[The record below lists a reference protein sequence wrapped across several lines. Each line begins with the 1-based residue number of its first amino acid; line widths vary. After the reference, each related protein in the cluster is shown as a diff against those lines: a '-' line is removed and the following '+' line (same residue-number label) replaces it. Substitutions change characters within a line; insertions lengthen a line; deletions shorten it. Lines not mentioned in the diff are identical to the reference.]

1 MASSSSNTPNSAPQT
16 EDNPITFARFV
27 AGRLERFQAPIN
39 DLEYLA
45 ISHVWGDPSLLEPRD
60 IPGIEGKVL
69 CTPEKAEYIEHE
81 LPKKVGT
88 KPFWMDIL
96 TVDQTNKGAVTAITK
111 SIPLLFR
118 NASCTIVLR
127 ECDGFYDCCREAVEG
142 FDDYGSFVDKMIS
155 HHPSHDSHVRVE
167 SYLQRLWTLEE
178 CLLSR
183 TVQFTV
189 GSNSRWLLRVPLLDA
204 SAPAHENLDSPQD
217 AKDKDDPANA
227 WYKSQVDTQIIC
239 DSLYTLA
246 CVFTGADEPDI
257 LAFLRAYINCSTIK
271 KPSANQMDKAMDI
284 FDGNLRTFHLSSPR
298 ASTKPRDYVLA
309 TMPQFPW
316 YSVPTDAKKM
326 SFGEIFQ
333 DLHTQASA
341 RGHGFAF
348 KIFTS
353 MIDATAKDDPERAW
367 LPSLNLPEPQCLGDF
382 LKLMGGRM
390 PKSAVDDNG
399 PLHLTTQVRV
409 REWLKNE
416 SPNTV
421 LDAISNTMSLC
432 SQHFDESHRAGE
444 LSKYGNFPSLSW
456 DLDDID
462 AMRFGWLRMGDRNV
476 VRTLEEGEGTYLVYG
491 SGWDYHEQPD
501 FLYEDFIEIHNDTA
515 QEPGHPQTPSNSGQ
529 SIPLLQYARKVLDHM
544 WSAHEKSS
552 MSNVAQKEDW
562 GHFRREM
569 YARWPEPLIRAIMLL
584 TGLVGCG
591 LGLSAATWANRY
603 FVPVYVGLGKTVA
616 VGLIARHVRSPPSE
630 RRELRQFF
638 SVGRHHPS
646 STNGTKGSD
655 NLIVNPETGL
665 AVGLL
670 PDFLPKVAVSDEVY
684 AQRMADLY
692 HGFAEVLPNNDVR
705 ILHLPFLVP
714 KKKEEAA
721 QES

>member
-1 MASSSSNTPNSAPQT
+1 MASSSSTTPNSAPQP
-16 EDNPITFARFV
+16 EDTPITFGRFV

-60 IPGIEGKVL
+60 VPGIEGKVL

-96 TVDQTNKGAVTAITK
+96 TVDQTNKDAVTAITK

-142 FDDYGSFVDKMIS
+142 FDNYGSFLNKILS
-155 HHPSHDSHVRVE
+155 HHSSHKSHVRIE

-189 GSNSRWLLRVPLLDA
+189 GPNNTPR
-204 SAPAHENLDSPQD
+204 D
-217 AKDKDDPANA
+217 AKDTGDSLNA
-227 WYKSQVDTQIIC
+227 WYKSQVDAQIIC

-246 CVFTGADEPDI
+246 CVFTGSSKPDI
-257 LAFLRAYINCSTIK
+257 VAFLRAYINCSTIR
-271 KPSANQMDKAMDI
+271 KPSTNQMDKAIDI
-284 FDGNLRTFHLSSPR
+284 FDGNLRSFHLSSAR
-298 ASTKPRDYVLA
+298 TSTKHRDYVLA

-316 YSVPTDAKKM
+316 YTVPIDAKRM

-341 RGHGFAF
+341 QGHGFAF
-348 KIFTS
+348 KILTS
-353 MIDATAKDDPERAW
+353 MTDGTAKDDPERAW

-390 PKSAVDDNG
+390 PESALDKNG
-399 PLHLTTQVRV
+399 PLHLTTQARV
-409 REWLKNE
+409 REWLKNDD
-416 SPNTV
+416 PDTV
-421 LDAISNTMSLC
+421 LEAISNTMALC
-432 SQHFDESHRAGE
+432 SQYFGDSHSAGE

-462 AMRFGWLRMGDRNV
+462 AMHFGWLRMGDRNAL
-476 VRTLEEGEGTYLVYG
+476 RILEQGEGTYVAYG
-491 SGWDYHEQPD
+491 GGWDYHEQPD
-501 FLYEDFIEIHNDTA
+501 WIYEDFVEIHDGQA
-515 QEPGHPQTPSNSGQ
+515 QEPSRLQAPSNHGQ
-529 SIPLLQYARKVLDHM
+529 SDPLLQYARKVLDHM
-544 WSAHEKSS
+544 WSGHAN
-552 MSNVAQKEDW
+552 SNVSNVSQRSDW
-562 GHFRREM
+562 EHFRREM
-569 YARWPEPLIRAIMLL
+569 YPRWPEPLIRAIMLL
-584 TGLVGCG
+584 AGLIGCG
-591 LGLSAATWANRY
+591 LGLSAAAWANRY
-603 FVPVYVGLGKTVA
+603 FVPVYVGLGKTVV
-616 VGLIARHVRSPPSE
+616 VGLMARHARSPPSE
-630 RRELRQFF
+630 RKEPRQFL

-646 STNGTKGSD
+646 TEGTKAQD
-655 NLIVNPETGL
+655 NLLVNPETGL
-665 AVGLL
+665 AVGML
-670 PDFLPKVAVSDEVY
+670 PDFLPNVPVSDEVY

-692 HGFAEVLPNNDVR
+692 HGFAQVLPNNTVR

-714 KKKEEAA
+714 KKKAEAA
-721 QES
+721 RGS

>member
-1 MASSSSNTPNSAPQT
+1 MASSSSNT
-16 EDNPITFARFV
+16 PITFARFV

-60 IPGIEGKVL
+60 VPGIDGKVL
-69 CTPEKAEYIEHE
+69 CTPEKADYIEQE

-96 TVDQTNKGAVTAITK
+96 TVDQTNKDAVTAITK
-111 SIPLLFR
+111 FIPLLFR

-142 FDDYGSFVDKMIS
+142 FDDYGSFLEKMVS
-155 HHPSHDSHVRVE
+155 HHPAHDNHVRVE

-189 GSNSRWLLRVPLLDA
+189 GSNNAPRV
-204 SAPAHENLDSPQD
+204 
-217 AKDKDDPANA
+217 AKDTNDPANA
-227 WYKSQVDTQIIC
+227 WYKSQIDSQTIC

-246 CVFTGADEPDI
+246 CVFTGSNEPDI
-257 LAFLRAYINCSTIK
+257 VAFLRAYINCSTIK
-271 KPSANQMDKAMDI
+271 KPSTNQMDKAIDI

-298 ASTKPRDYVLA
+298 ASTKHRDYVLA

-316 YSVPTDAKKM
+316 YTVPIDAKKM

-348 KIFTS
+348 KILAS
-353 MIDATAKDDPERAW
+353 MTDATVKDHQQRAW

-390 PKSAVDDNG
+390 PESATDENG
-399 PLHLTTQVRV
+399 PLHITTQVRV

-416 SPNTV
+416 NPNTM
-421 LDAISNTMSLC
+421 LEAISNTMKLC
-432 SQHFDESHRAGE
+432 SQYFDESHRAGE
-444 LSKYGNFPSLSW
+444 LSKYGNFPSLQW

-462 AMRFGWLRMGDRNV
+462 AMHFGWLRRGDRNTI
-476 VRTLEEGEGTYLVYG
+476 RTLEDGEGTHVVYG
-491 SGWDYHEQPD
+491 GGWDYHEQPD
-501 FLYEDFIEIHNDTA
+501 WIYEDFIEIHDDTA
-515 QEPGHPQTPSNSGQ
+515 QEPGHVQAPSHSGQ
-529 SIPLLQYARKVLDHM
+529 SEPLLQYARKVLDHM
-544 WSAHEKSS
+544 WSGDLHGD
-552 MSNVAQKEDW
+552 SNVSQKSDW
-562 GHFRREM
+562 EHFRRQM
-569 YARWPEPLIRAIMLL
+569 FPRWPEPLIRALMLL
-584 TGLVGCG
+584 TGLIGCG
-591 LGLSAATWANRY
+591 LGLSAAAWANRY
-603 FVPVYVGLGKTVA
+603 FVPVYVGVGKTVV
-616 VGLIARHVRSPPSE
+616 VGLMARHVRSPPTD
-630 RRELRQFF
+630 RREPRQFL

-646 STNGTKGSD
+646 TPATKGKD
-655 NLIVNPETGL
+655 ILLVNPETGL

-670 PDFLPKVAVSDEVY
+670 PDFLPTVSVPDEVY

-692 HGFAEVLPNNDVR
+692 HGFAQVLPDNTVR
-705 ILHLPFLVP
+705 ILHLPLSVS
-714 KKKEEAA
+714 KKEEEAA
-721 QES
+721 RAS